1 MQNAERREDG
11 RSRCIFSVLH
21 SAFII
26 LYLPIELPPPTTDN
40 LPMGLFKSKD
50 ERRIER
56 EMKIRQ
62 GLRSIEKSIRQQE
75 KFAEDFVKNA
85 QHAQKI
91 GDQNQY
97 LFIRSAL
104 KRTAAVKKML
114 ERQLLSM
121 KNAMLIQQQ
130 AQASQQFAESMT
142 LMAGEI
148 SRVFGEMDLTKTQSQ
163 WEKAVAQAGSLEE
176 RMDVFLDS
184 MESSATSAS
193 PVSAKEDLVSDEEI
207 DRMIQADVLAAEK
220 TELGKL
226 DQLES
231 EIAKELGAKQKD

>member
-1 MQNAERREDG
+1 
-11 RSRCIFSVLH
+11 
-21 SAFII
+21 
-26 LYLPIELPPPTTDN
+26 
-40 LPMGLFKSKD
+40 MGLFKSKD

-56 EMKIRQ
+56 EMKIRA

-75 KFAEDFVKNA
+75 KFAEDFIKNA
-85 QHAQKI
+85 QRARQI
-91 GDQNQY
+91 GDEGQY
-97 LFIRSAL
+97 QFIRNAL

-114 ERQLLSM
+114 QRQLLSI

-130 AQASQQFAESMT
+130 AQANQEFAESMS
-142 LMAGEI
+142 LMAAEI
-148 SRVFGEMDLTKTQSQ
+148 SRVFGEMDLTKTQAN
-163 WEKAVAQAGSLEE
+163 WEKAVAQSGSMEE
-176 RMDVFLDS
+176 RMEVFLDS
-184 MESSATSAS
+184 MEQSSGSAS
-193 PVSAKEDLVSDEEI
+193 STTSAKEDAVSDEEI

>member
-1 MQNAERREDG
+1 
-11 RSRCIFSVLH
+11 
-21 SAFII
+21 
-26 LYLPIELPPPTTDN
+26 
-40 LPMGLFKSKD
+40 MGLFKSKD

-56 EMKIRQ
+56 EMKIRA
-62 GLRSIEKSIRQQE
+62 GLRNIERSIRQQE

-85 QHAQKI
+85 QHAQRI
-91 GDQNQY
+91 GDQGQY
-97 LFIRSAL
+97 QFIRSAL
-104 KRTAAVKKML
+104 KRTAATKKML

-130 AQASQQFAESMT
+130 ARASQQFAESMQ
-142 LMAGEI
+142 LMAADI
-148 SRVFGEMDLTKTQSQ
+148 TKTFGEMDLTKTQTQ

-184 MESSATSAS
+184 MESSATSGS
-193 PVSAKEDLVSDEEI
+193 SVSSKEELVSDAEI

-231 EIAKELGAKQKD
+231 EIAKELGTAKQKD